1 MNEFGPKKPDI
12 KAIILAG
19 NRDFGRCRL
28 SNHLPPA
35 LWPAMGKAV
44 LVRLL
49 EHLSAQN
56 IKHVVICSNC
66 NISLLKQSIC
76 GVDSIKVDFLEEQ
89 LPLGSAG
96 CIRDASDGDRNSLLL
111 VCSGTI
117 VSPPTVGQ
125 LLELHQNAESDMTVM
140 FKQSGKPAEIYIC
153 EPAILDY
160 IPEQGYC
167 DIKESLIPE
176 LVRAGKTVKAAVLD
190 QPVHNF
196 RDRESYLEAIG
207 NLLERKE
214 NISNSKNIY
223 ISGDANIDRDARMF
237 GPVIVMPGATVA
249 AKAVIFGPTIIG
261 RDVSVAD
268 ETLIENSVL
277 WAGSNIGRNCHIKN
291 CVTNYNAT
299 VKNNSVLENMAV
311 TTTEKTNQL
320 NSFVGSLIIK
330 MKEKLPRLTVHE
342 ELKVRILWTFGISVL
357 AAVFVWSF
365 APQLKELW
373 SIWQESDEYSSGLL
387 VPFLAVYVLWVMRT
401 KISNV
406 TVKPSMWGVF
416 ALLATAG
423 FRYFGL
429 FFMYSSAERLSIVL
443 SIASVV
449 LLVFGWRML
458 WKLSP
463 ILLFLLLM
471 LPLPRSVHTAITLPL
486 QNLAT
491 ASAVFLMEM
500 MGYAVIREG
509 NIIHINGTSVAVAEA
524 CNGLRMV
531 MSFFVITAL
540 VVLLMRRK
548 LWEKLAVLFSS
559 LPIALLCNTI
569 RLTITAI
576 AFTVLAGKNWE
587 EIFHDFG
594 GYAMMPM
601 AVMIVVFEL
610 WFLNK
615 LTVTTQETG
624 TK

>member
-1 MNEFGPKKPDI
+1 MNGFGLEKPNI

-28 SNHLPPA
+28 ANHLPPA
-35 LWPAMGKAV
+35 LWPVMGKAV

-56 IKHVVICSNC
+56 IKQAIICSNC
-66 NISLLKQSIC
+66 NMSLLKQSVR
-76 GVDSIKVDFLEEQ
+76 GVDSIEVDFLEER

-96 CIRDASDGDRNSLLL
+96 CVRDAFDGDRNSLLL

-125 LLELHQNAESDMTVM
+125 LLELHQNAESDMTIM

-153 EPAILDY
+153 EPEILDY
-160 IPEQGYC
+160 IPKQGYF
-167 DIKESLIPE
+167 DIKESLIPA
-176 LVRAGKTVKAAVLD
+176 LVGAGKTVKAAVLD
-190 QPVHNF
+190 QPVYNF
-196 RDRESYLEAIG
+196 RDRRSYLGAMG
-207 NLLERKE
+207 DLLERKE
-214 NISNSKNIY
+214 SISNSKNIY
-223 ISGDANIDRDARMF
+223 VSGDANIDRDARMF
-237 GPVIVMPGATVA
+237 GPVVVMPGATVA
-249 AKAVIFGPTIIG
+249 AKAAIFGPTIIG
-261 RDVSVAD
+261 QDVSVAD

-277 WAGSNIGRNCHIKN
+277 WAGSDIGRDCHIKN
-291 CVTNYNAT
+291 CVTNYNVV
-299 VKNNSVLENMAV
+299 VKSNSVLENMAV

-320 NSFVGSLIIK
+320 NSFVGSLIGK
-330 MKEKLPRLTVHE
+330 VQKELR
-342 ELKVRILWTFGISVL
+342 VRILWTFGISIL
-357 AAVFVWSF
+357 AAVFMWSF

-387 VPFLAVYVLWVMRT
+387 VPFLAVYVLWVRRA

-406 TVKPSMWGVF
+406 PIRPSIWGVF
-416 ALLATAG
+416 ALTAAAG

-471 LPLPRSVHTAITLPL
+471 LPLPRSVHTAIMLPL

-491 ASAVFLMEM
+491 TSAVFLMEM
-500 MGYAVIREG
+500 MGYAVVREG

-540 VVLLMRRK
+540 VVLLAQRK
-548 LWEKLAVLFSS
+548 FWEKLAILFSS

-569 RLTITAI
+569 RLTVTAI
-576 AFTVLAGKNWE
+576 AFTVLAGQNYE

-594 GYAMMPM
+594 GYAMMPV

-615 LTVTTQETG
+615 LTVTTQETSPE
-624 TK
+624 